1 MKNKAKFPYIYEAV
15 IWLMYVVLYKYDY
28 YVDNIQ
34 VSGTPRGYFP
44 YQIFI
49 LFAIATSLY
58 MILYYRWLAPLLI
71 RRKKYWLFALM
82 VIVFFG
88 YISKVNYT
96 IWYQLFDLLN
106 QDPKLNSY
114 FAWQKMMSIER
125 LKHLL
130 AGWDLRI
137 LATDFVTFTSVF
149 LMRYAYETEE
159 KKHQL
164 ETDNL
169 VLQLN
174 SLKAQLHPHFLF
186 NTLNS
191 LYGMSLVQS
200 PETPAFILRL
210 SDMLRFVLYDCQ
222 QNKVLLSKDVEFLLN
237 YIEMEKKRY
246 PDADISFR
254 TAIPEGDEMIASLL
268 LINFIENS
276 FKHGAHRVRENGFVR
291 GELYLQ
297 SNTLVF
303 ILENDIL
310 DSTPA
315 SHPYSGIGIGNVKK
329 RLALYYP
336 GQHDLQIENN
346 GQLFRVTLR
355 IQLNNNL

>member
-1 MKNKAKFPYIYEAV
+1 MNNKAKFPYIYEAI
-15 IWLMYVVLYKYDY
+15 IWLMYVVIYKYDY
-28 YVDNIQ
+28 YVDNLHFAD
-34 VSGTPRGYFP
+34 TPRGYFP
-44 YQIFI
+44 FQTFI

-58 MILYYRWLAPLLI
+58 MVPYYRWLAPMLI

-82 VIVFFG
+82 AIVYFG
-88 YISKVNYT
+88 YISKVNYM
-96 IWYQLFDLLN
+96 IWFHLFGWLN
-106 QDPKLNSY
+106 QDARLAPY
-114 FAWQKMMSIER
+114 FDWQMMMSIER

-137 LATDFVTFTSVF
+137 LATDFVTFTSIF
-149 LMRYAYETEE
+149 FMRYAYEAEE
-159 KKHQL
+159 KKHLL

-222 QNKVLLSKDVEFLLN
+222 QHKVLLSKDVEFLQN

-246 PDADISFR
+246 PDADISFL
-254 TAIPEGDEMIASLL
+254 ANVPGEDKKVAPLL

-276 FKHGAHRVRENGFVR
+276 FKHGAHRIRENGFVR
-291 GELYLQ
+291 GTLHLEN
-297 SNTLVF
+297 NTLVF
-303 ILENDIL
+303 ILENDVL
-310 DSTPA
+310 ASTPVL
-315 SHPYSGIGIGNVKK
+315 HPYGGIGIENVKK

-346 GQLFRVTLR
+346 GQLFRVNLR
-355 IQLNNNL
+355 IQLNGNL

>member
-1 MKNKAKFPYIYEAV
+1 MKNKAKFPYIYEGV
-15 IWLMYVVLYKYDY
+15 IWLMYVVIYKYDY
-28 YVDNIQ
+28 YVDDSRIPDP
-34 VSGTPRGYFP
+34 PRGYFP
-44 YQIFI
+44 YPVFI

-58 MILYYRWLAPLLI
+58 MVFYYRGLAPALI
-71 RRKKYWLFALM
+71 RRKKYWLFALA
-82 VIVFFG
+82 VIVYFG
-88 YISKVNYT
+88 YISKVNYM
-96 IWYQLFDLLN
+96 IWYHLFDLLN
-106 QDPKLNSY
+106 QDPNLEPY

-137 LATDFVTFTSVF
+137 LATDFVAFTSIF
-149 LMRYAYETEE
+149 FMRYAYEAEE
-159 KKHQL
+159 KKHLL

-222 QNKVLLSKDVEFLLN
+222 QHKVPLSRDVEFLRN

-246 PDADISFR
+246 PDAAISFQ
-254 TAIPEGDEMIASLL
+254 ADVPGDDKKIAPLL

-276 FKHGAHRVRENGFVR
+276 FKHGAHRVRDNGFVR
-291 GELYLQ
+291 GSLHLEN
-297 SNTLVF
+297 NTLVF
-303 ILENDIL
+303 LLENDTL

-315 SHPYSGIGIGNVKK
+315 ALPYGGIGIENVKK

-336 GQHDLQIENN
+336 GQHDLQIDNN
-346 GQLFRVTLR
+346 GLLFRVSLR
-355 IQLNNNL
+355 IQLNNNV